1 MSPIF
6 ERRSRGG
13 DQHLNTAAAVEGG
26 GAETEREARALR
38 AAAGGLAS
46 PKGAPW
52 GPFLGVTTDA
62 RFRLTVVAVLIQV
75 KCFSSGGRT
84 SQQRQ
89 KDTEPERRGREGRG
103 LQARSRSSHS
113 GPAELDYL
121 KSEWASFHGYWHGG
135 RNETVGE
142 GSSSPIFF

>member
-38 AAAGGLAS
+38 AAAGGRAS
-46 PKGAPW
+46 AGGAPW

-62 RFRLTVVAVLIQV
+62 RFRLTVVVVVLIQV
-75 KCFSSGGRT
+75 KCFSSGGAP
-84 SQQRQ
+84 QRQ
-89 KDTEPERRGREGRG
+89 KDTEPERRWR
-103 LQARSRSSHS
+103 LLASRKPALSSPV
-113 GPAELDYL
+113 GIDYL
-121 KSEWASFHGYWHGG
+121 KSEWASMG
-135 RNETVGE
+135 
-142 GSSSPIFF
+142 IDI

>member
-38 AAAGGLAS
+38 AAAGGRAS
-46 PKGAPW
+46 AGGAPW

-62 RFRLTVVAVLIQV
+62 RFRLTVVVVVLIQV
-75 KCFSSGGRT
+75 KCFSSGGRRNGKRT
-84 SQQRQ
+84 LNQS
-89 KDTEPERRGREGRG
+89 DDGERRRLAGAKPV
-103 LQARSRSSHS
+103 QS
-113 GPAELDYL
+113 GPEGLDYL
-121 KSEWASFHGYWHGG
+121 KSEWASMGIDICA
-135 RNETVGE
+135 RKAER
-142 GSSSPIFF
+142 SSPTFLLN